1 MLWGIPGSVTERFIE
16 VGIPEERISV
26 EQALRAYTRDA
37 AFASFRESDTGSIE
51 RGKLADFVILDRDLT
66 RIAPETIADARVVTT
81 VVGGRV
87 VYQAR

>member
-1 MLWGIPGSVTERFIE
+1 LDGSHPD
-16 VGIPEERISV
+16 GWIPEQRISV

-37 AFASFRESDTGSIE
+37 AFASFRESDTGTLE

-66 RIAPETIADARVVTT
+66 RIAPATITDARVLTT

-87 VYQAR
+87 VFERHRGE